1 MRAGRKVR
9 RQVWGQREAAGAA
22 HSLCLSEDGEL
33 FAWGLNVGGALGHGG
48 PPMSVERAP
57 RRVLA
62 FEGEDGESGAPLR
75 FCFVAAGAEHS
86 LAVGASDGARGH
98 LFTWG
103 RGDHGRLGH
112 GALDEPTCRRPTR
125 FLRRRSRQR

>member
-1 MRAGRKVR
+1 
-9 RQVWGQREAAGAA
+9 
-22 HSLCLSEDGEL
+22 
-33 FAWGLNVGGALGHGG
+33 
-48 PPMSVERAP
+48 MSVERAP

-125 FLRRRSRQR
+125 VAALAAASVAVVAAAGGGAHSLALSADGDVRVWGQARARPRRSGRKR